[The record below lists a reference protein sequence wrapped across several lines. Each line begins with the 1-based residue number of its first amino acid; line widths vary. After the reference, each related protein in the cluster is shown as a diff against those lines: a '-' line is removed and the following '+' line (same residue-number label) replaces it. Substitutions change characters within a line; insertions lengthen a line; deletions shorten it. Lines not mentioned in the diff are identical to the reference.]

1 MEIMHEKR
9 KFPRFPVTNRVLC
22 FRYGKQI
29 SMRTQNISLGGLK
42 LEASLDL
49 SVGESLHFDILTNGP
64 KIHCKGKI
72 LAVEEFGNKV
82 HARLCFVPSSD
93 SEHGKL
99 AKYLRTLPRRSF
111 QEKAISDSVSSLWN
125 TTRDT
130 IRKGM
135 GVVTS
140 IFRERQKH
148 RELQQLNSWLSL
160 LTDTERT
167 VITLRFGLK
176 GEDVLTLESIGKRL
190 GLTPKRVRQIE
201 ADTIE
206 KLRDMSKKQE
216 GKPEDEVLEE
226 VPAFSDKDP
235 GDYPEVEEEYG
246 EGEDT
251 PRWSRPSLALI
262 GLVCVVLGVLL
273 FAIISF
279 MKPRGKSPQL
289 VGARIRV
296 PIRSIEG
303 EEEPTIPVAIGK
315 KGNEEKTLEGGIP
328 KEQKPTVSEPS
339 EPSIMIEEREIGTKK
354 VFVLGEKEVPKE
366 QKEATVAEVKAK
378 RAEIKRGEGG
388 KLLAAKLEESK
399 GRAIPEGE
407 LPKGRYTVNVASFR
421 QRLRAERLTKELEK
435 KGYKAFV
442 EEAAIPKKGT
452 WYQVAVGRFL
462 SRGEALAF
470 ARALKEK
477 EKMDSFVRELTEAKK

>member
-1 MEIMHEKR
+1 
-9 KFPRFPVTNRVLC
+9 
-22 FRYGKQI
+22 
-29 SMRTQNISLGGLK
+29 MRTQNISLGGLK

-64 KIHCKGKI
+64 KIRCKGKI

-82 HARLCFVPSSD
+82 HARLLFAPSSD

-99 AKYLRTLPRRSF
+99 AKYLRTLSRRSF
-111 QEKAISDSVSSLWN
+111 QEKVISDSVSSLWN
-125 TTRDT
+125 TTSHA

-135 GVVTS
+135 GVVAS

-190 GLTPKRVRQIE
+190 GLTSERVRQIE
-201 ADTIE
+201 ADTLE

-216 GKPEDEVLEE
+216 ENVEDEVLEE
-226 VPAFSDKDP
+226 VSAFSAQNP
-235 GDYPEVEEEYG
+235 GDYPEVEEEYR

-251 PRWSRPSLALI
+251 PRWARPSLVLI
-262 GLVCVVLGVLL
+262 GLICVVVGVLL

-279 MKPRGKSPQL
+279 MKPKEKSSPL
-289 VGARIRV
+289 VGARVRV
-296 PIRSIEG
+296 PMRSIER
-303 EEEPTIPVAIGK
+303 EEKSMIPVAIGK

-328 KEQKPTVSEPS
+328 KEQKPTVSEPA

-354 VFVLGEKEVPKE
+354 MFVLGEKEVTKE
-366 QKEATVAEVKAK
+366 EKEATVAEVKTK
-378 RAEIKRGEGG
+378 RPEIDRGKEEG
-388 KLLAAKLEESK
+388 KPQLDMVEETK
-399 GRAIPEGE
+399 GLAIPEVK
-407 LPKGRYTVNVASFR
+407 PPAGRYTVNIASFR
-421 QRLRAERLTKELEK
+421 DKDRADRVMKELEEK
-435 KGYKAFV
+435 DFEPFIEKSNIPQKGM
-442 EEAAIPKKGT
+442 
-452 WYQVAVGRFL
+452 WYRVAVGRFL

-477 EKMDSFVRELTEAKK
+477 EKMDCFVRELQEAKK